1 MNLRRWILLGCMLS
15 PRLGAALAL
24 SYYFGFAVLLICLV
38 IAGLF
43 WMDSF

>member
-24 SYYFGFAVLLICLV
+24 SYYFGLAALLICLV
-38 IAGLF
+38 IASLVC
-43 WMDSF
+43 MDSL